1 MKKSLLILL
10 AILVVAAGLR
20 LYKLGSV
27 PVSPD
32 WDEAALGY
40 NAYSILKTGRDEYGT
55 RLPLTLRSFDDYKPP
70 LYVYLTV
77 PSVAAFGV
85 SVFATRLPSAVMGV
99 LAVLGTYFL
108 ARELLRDKKNDT
120 VPLVAAFLLAIS
132 PWHIQVSRVA
142 FETNVGDSVT
152 IWAVTTFLVGLRKR
166 MLLPVSALLFGLGM
180 YSYHSER
187 VFLPLMLLLLIVSQ
201 WKRLFTKENRIAL
214 FTSVV
219 IGLIFAVPLIPILFG
234 ENGLLRLKATS
245 TFTDTTNLLVR
256 DIPKLER
263 DQKAGDV
270 LGLILDNRRVVY
282 VKTLIWGYLS
292 HYSPEWLFLTSDN
305 PRHHAPDMG
314 LMYVWE
320 IPFLLFGLFVAW
332 KNLKGWPRILL
343 FGWFLL
349 APVPAAPTTG
359 LPHAIRTLNF
369 LPTHQIF
376 TALGIV
382 AVVSALVRKR
392 GFFALAAVYTIFIL
406 FNFAYYLD
414 MYFVQQNPEN
424 SQYWQ
429 YGYRDAVALTEK
441 LKPNYQ
447 KIVVSTTLDQSYMFF
462 LFYTKYDPAL
472 YLAHGGTKS
481 GSFEEVRNSF
491 DKYEFRKIVWSQE
504 KRDGTVLYV
513 GDPKDMPHGNVGN
526 IKFLNG
532 TPAIE
537 LADRP
542 NGAE

>member
-20 LYKLGSV
+20 FYKLGDV

-55 RLPLTLRSFDDYKPP
+55 RFPLTLRSFDDYKPP

-77 PSVAAFGV
+77 PSVALFGL
-85 SVFATRLPSAVMGV
+85 SVAATRLPSAVMGV
-99 LAVLGTYFL
+99 LAVLGTYVL
-108 ARELLRDKKNDT
+108 VRELLRDKKNDT
-120 VPLVAAFLLAIS
+120 IPLVAAFLLAIS

-142 FETNVGDSVT
+142 FETNIGDSVT
-152 IWAVTTFLVGLRKR
+152 IWAVTAFLAGLRKR
-166 MLLPVSALLFGLGM
+166 IFLPVSAFLFGIGM

-187 VFLPLMLLLLIVSQ
+187 VFLPLILLLLIVSQ
-201 WKRLFTKENRIAL
+201 WKRLFTKENRTVL
-214 FTSVV
+214 FSSVV
-219 IGLIFAVPLIPILFG
+219 IGLIFATPLVPILFG

-245 TFTDTTNLLVR
+245 TFTDTTNLLAR
-256 DIPKLER
+256 DIPKLDR
-263 DQKAGDV
+263 DRKAGDV

-282 VKTLIWGYLS
+282 AKTIIWGYLS
-292 HYSPEWLFLTSDN
+292 HYSLEWLFLTSDN

-320 IPFLLFGLFVAW
+320 LPFLLYGLYWAW
-332 KNLKGWPRILL
+332 KNMKGWPRILL
-343 FGWFLL
+343 IGWFLL

-376 TALGIV
+376 TAVGIV
-382 AVVSALVRKR
+382 AAVAALVRKR
-392 GFFALAAVYTIFIL
+392 GFMVLTALYTVFIL

-414 MYFVQQNPEN
+414 MYFVQQNSEN

-429 YGYRDAVALTEK
+429 YGYKDTVALTEK
-441 LKPNYQ
+441 LKGSYQ
-447 KIVVSTTLDQSYMFF
+447 KVVVSTTLDQSYMFF
-462 LFYTKYDPAL
+462 LFYTRYDPSL

-481 GSFEEVRNSF
+481 GSFEEVRNGF
-491 DKYEFRKIVWSQE
+491 DKYEFRKINWTGE
-504 KRDGTVLYV
+504 KRDGTILYV
-513 GDPKDMPHGNVGN
+513 GAPQDMPHGNVGN

-532 TPAIE
+532 DPAIE
-537 LADRP
+537 LADQP